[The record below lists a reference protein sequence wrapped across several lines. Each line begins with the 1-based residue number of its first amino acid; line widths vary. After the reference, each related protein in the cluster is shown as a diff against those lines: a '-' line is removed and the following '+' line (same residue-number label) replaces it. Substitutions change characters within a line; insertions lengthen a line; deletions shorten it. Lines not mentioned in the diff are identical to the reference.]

1 MCGVWC
7 FDYGS
12 QNMLQDTGKFR
23 KNTHDKYYTRPA
35 IANACVDRILSVWP
49 DSVGDRWIE
58 PSAGAGV
65 FLAAAAQ
72 RGITALGLDIAP
84 PDGSTILTADF
95 LAWIPPPTQGQG
107 QGQGQI
113 KPLLFG
119 NPPFGRQG
127 SLAKSFIAH
136 GSSFCD
142 RIALILPRS
151 FMKPSM
157 SRAFPPAF
165 HCCYSEELPEG
176 SFEVNGVVYSVP
188 CVFQLWEKRLTNRIE
203 PLAVEAVGFSY
214 VKSTETH
221 HLIIRRVGVRAG
233 AAVVAGPGAGVSA
246 APQSH
251 YFIRLED
258 GLQFLSQTI
267 ATQLSAHEFPSNT
280 TGPRSLSKGEI
291 NAVLS
296 PLLVA

>member
-1 MCGVWC
+1 
-7 FDYGS
+7 
-12 QNMLQDTGKFR
+12 MLQDTGKFR
-23 KNTHDKYYTRPA
+23 KNMHDKYYTRPA
-35 IANACVDRILSVWP
+35 IANACVERILSVWP
-49 DSVGDRWIE
+49 DSVRYRWIE

-95 LAWIPPPTQGQG
+95 LTWVPQPTQGK
-107 QGQGQI
+107 I
-113 KPLLFG
+113 LLFG
-119 NPPFGRQG
+119 NPPFGSQG
-127 SLAKSFIAH
+127 SRAKSFIAH

-142 RIALILPRS
+142 RMALILPRS

-165 HCCYSEELPEG
+165 HCCYSEELHEG

-203 PLAVEAVGFSY
+203 PLAVQAVGFSY

-233 AAVVAGPGAGVSA
+233 AAVVAGPGVSS

-251 YFIRLED
+251 YFIRLQD
-258 GLQFLSQTI
+258 GLLAPTI
-267 ATQLSAHEFPSNT
+267 ASQLSAHEFPSNT

-296 PLLVA
+296 PLLAASQ